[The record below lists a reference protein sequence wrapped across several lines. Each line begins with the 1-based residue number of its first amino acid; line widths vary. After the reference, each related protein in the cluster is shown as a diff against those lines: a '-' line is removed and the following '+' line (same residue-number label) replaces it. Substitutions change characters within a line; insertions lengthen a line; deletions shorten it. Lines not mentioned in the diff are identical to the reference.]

1 MKSSL
6 IWNYGSMVCTVG
18 AALACNL
25 MVAAIYG
32 PSGTGILGERYA
44 VFLIAGQLGTFGI
57 HYSMLANISKSRG
70 QLVPGLVGALFIS
83 VFVASLLFFTTKYVY
98 VAWSIPWFAANKVFL
113 NGLIGLGRMK
123 TYALG
128 QAVRAFGLFA
138 AVLGMCLGKTEAK
151 FLPLAFLI
159 SESISSVVIAWM
171 LRDELRAGSKV
182 SLSRRLMDHLKYGL
196 RGFPSGFAMEV
207 HARVDV
213 LIVSMFFSGHE
224 LGIYVFAGMLA
235 EGFFLTLYVF
245 RNVLSVKIAECL
257 RGMGEFRALFLKYSS
272 RTWGG
277 MALLAVVLFSGILMG
292 AKVIPFDPDFVHS
305 IPIAAIMMC
314 GILLGS
320 GVLVFDTTLLHSGKP
335 GTHSV
340 IWSCMLVT
348 NAVLNLALIPGYGL
362 KGAAFAM
369 ACSYVVGAVGMF
381 GAMFRLGCF
390 VQAPRAA
397 TELEGKVR
405 AG

>member
-1 MKSSL
+1 
-6 IWNYGSMVCTVG
+6 
-18 AALACNL
+18 
-25 MVAAIYG
+25 
-32 PSGTGILGERYA
+32 
-44 VFLIAGQLGTFGI
+44 
-57 HYSMLANISKSRG
+57 
-70 QLVPGLVGALFIS
+70 
-83 VFVASLLFFTTKYVY
+83 
-98 VAWSIPWFAANKVFL
+98 
-113 NGLIGLGRMK
+113 
-123 TYALG
+123 
-128 QAVRAFGLFA
+128 
-138 AVLGMCLGKTEAK
+138 
-151 FLPLAFLI
+151 
-159 SESISSVVIAWM
+159 
-171 LRDELRAGSKV
+171 
-182 SLSRRLMDHLKYGL
+182 
-196 RGFPSGFAMEV
+196 
-207 HARVDV
+207 
-213 LIVSMFFSGHE
+213 
-224 LGIYVFAGMLA
+224 
-235 EGFFLTLYVF
+235 
-245 RNVLSVKIAECL
+245 
-257 RGMGEFRALFLKYSS
+257 
-272 RTWGG
+272 
-277 MALLAVVLFSGILMG
+277 MALLAVVLFSGILIG
-292 AKVIPFDPDFVHS
+292 AKVIPFDPDFVNS